1 MGSAQFPDIPAY
13 AENDPRFKLVRQ
25 RMNDGSETEVV
36 YRKGSPGKSREE
48 IAASRAA
55 GRYISSFCFS
65 APLDPKTFDVA
76 RDIVCMRDEAVTLRD
91 GVKLY
96 ADIYLPKNAGP
107 VPLIVSWWFGGKRQS
122 EGEEEWLVAGCP
134 PGSVS
139 EWTKFEAADPAY
151 WCRCGYAVANVDPR
165 GVGNSEGDVS
175 MFGLTDG
182 RDGSNFIEWAARQPW
197 CSGDVAL
204 FGCAGV
210 AMTVWRIAAEK
221 PAHLRC
227 IAVWEGSGDLYRE
240 YVTCGGI
247 PAPYFA
253 EGALVGIATN
263 GYVEDLPN
271 MLALHPRMDAY
282 WESGV
287 PRWENIDVPAYVTAG
302 WCASH
307 VRGAFEGFR
316 RIASTKKWLRAH
328 RGAEWPDAYSP
339 ENLRDLRDFFDR
351 WLRDV
356 RNGWE
361 FTPPVRLEVM
371 DAYDFDADPC
381 KKERAFPIERT
392 EYRKLYLDAAGGR
405 AAPEPFA
412 AEAEL
417 EYDPAAGGAVFEY
430 EMPEETELTGY
441 MKLRLWVEC
450 RGHDNMDLFVW
461 VKKYDEN
468 GAYVP
473 LLCMDEEYRGAPG
486 WLRVRHRELDETL
499 STDYDP
505 VQAHRREEP
514 MEPGKVYPV
523 DIEIWPHSR
532 VWHKGERLR
541 VEITGEFVRTKRNQD
556 FLMRYVTDNGD
567 GRHVIHTGGGYES
580 YLQIPVIPPRYR
592 GGGRIVR

>member
-13 AENDPRFKLVRQ
+13 AENDPNFKKVRQ

-36 YRKGSPGKSREE
+36 YRKGAPGRSREE

-65 APLDPKTFDVA
+65 APLDHRTFDVA
-76 RDIVCMRDEAVTLRD
+76 RDIVCMRDEEVTLRD
-91 GVKLY
+91 GVKIY

-122 EGEEEWLVAGCP
+122 EGEFEWNAPSCPAGA
-134 PGSVS
+134 VS
-139 EWTKFEAADPAY
+139 EWAKFEAADPGF
-151 WCRCGYAVANVDPR
+151 WCRNGYAVANVDPR

-182 RDGSNFIEWAARQPW
+182 RDGCDFIEWAAAQDW

-210 AMTVWRIAAEK
+210 AMTVWRIAAER
-221 PAHLRC
+221 PEHLRC
-227 IAVWEGSGDLYRE
+227 IAVWEGTCDLYRE
-240 YVTCGGI
+240 YVTNGGI
-247 PAPYFA
+247 PTPYFA

-263 GYVEDLPN
+263 GYVEDLAN
-271 MLALHPRMDAY
+271 MLAAHPFMDAY
-282 WESGV
+282 WASGV
-287 PRWENIDVPAYVTAG
+287 PRWENIDVPAYITAG

-316 RIASTKKWLRAH
+316 RIASEKKWIRTH

-339 ENLRDLRDFFDR
+339 ENLRDLLSFFDR
-351 WLRDV
+351 YLRDV

-361 FTPPVRLEVM
+361 FTPAVRLEVM
-371 DAYDFDADPC
+371 DAYDFDMEPC
-381 KKERAFPIERT
+381 RKETAFPIERT
-392 EYRKLYLDAAGGR
+392 EYRKLYLDAASGR
-405 AAPEPFA
+405 ASETPVSAPSALVYDA
-412 AEAEL
+412 A
-417 EYDPAAGGAVFEY
+417 DGGAVFDY
-430 EMPEETELTGY
+430 EATEETELSGY

-468 GAYVP
+468 GHYVP
-473 LLCMDEEYRGAPG
+473 ILCAGEEYRGAPG
-486 WLRVRHRELDETL
+486 WLRVKRRALDEEL
-499 STDYDP
+499 STDFDP
-505 VQAHRREEP
+505 VQAQRAEEP
-514 MEPGKVYPV
+514 MEPGQVYPV
-523 DIEIWPHSR
+523 DVEIWPHSR
-532 VWHKGERLR
+532 VWHKGEHLR
-541 VEITGEFVRTKRNQD
+541 VEITGEFVRTSRNLD
-556 FLMRYVTDNGD
+556 FLTRYVTDNG
-567 GRHVIHTGGGYES
+567 GGKHVLHTGGEYES
-580 YLQIPVIPPRYR
+580 YLQIPVIPPRYQ